1 MMKVIKG
8 ILVNHTVKEDLDS
21 EVRFYQTTDDSIVKG
36 DVVVVWAHGRLG
48 FLKVK
53 SVLDT
58 FEYLASENDGTE
70 LENVSLAMGKVDTTE
85 YKVNKAFLAKKHR
98 LEACINERIAEGAY
112 DTMIAE
118 GIKKVSADKKAE
130 IKALK
135 DKLDALIENPATALE
150 D

>member
-1 MMKVIKG
+1 MKVIKG
-8 ILVNHTVKEDLDS
+8 ILVNHTVKEDLTD
-21 EVRFYQTTDDSIVKG
+21 EVRFYQTADDSIVKG
-36 DVVVVWAHGRLG
+36 DVVVVWAHGRLA

-58 FEYLASENDGTE
+58 FEYLSAENDGIE
-70 LENVSLAMGKVDTTE
+70 LENVSLAMTKIDTTA

-112 DTMIAE
+112 DTMVAE
-118 GIKKVSADKKAE
+118 GIKKVSAEKKAE

-135 DKLDALIENPATALE
+135 EKLDAMIADPASALE

>member
-1 MMKVIKG
+1 MKVIKG
-8 ILVNHTVKEDLDS
+8 ILVNHTTKEDLDG

-36 DVVVVWAHGRLG
+36 DVVVVWAHGRLS

-53 SVLDT
+53 NVLDT
-58 FEYLASENDGTE
+58 FEYLAAENAGIE
-70 LENVSLAMGKVDTTE
+70 LENVSLAMTKVDTNA

-112 DTMIAE
+112 DNMVAE

-135 DKLDALIENPATALE
+135 DKLDTLIANPATALE

>member
-1 MMKVIKG
+1 MKVIKG